1 MSLER
6 RQFIQGLGLSAA
18 ALSLPGW
25 MQACSPPRVDKKAPA
40 AKPSDG
46 PPTSAHEALER
57 ARGLGRPLLVIV
69 VPDDLSL
76 RGERSSL
83 WGSYLNHVDDEGIV
97 DLALCEVWCARP
109 TEIHDEIA
117 PRLVVGAD
125 VQAVLVESDGRPP
138 QLVRVPLPRGSP
150 FPTDSYE
157 NAVRERIGRLRDGL
171 RAVIAPDSLTLDRR
185 VEENRRSLA
194 EELLLDD
201 HTIPSQELAVRAPAW
216 VRWRAGHG
224 TAMERAEWTRLLHE
238 QVAARLQRAPP
249 PPARWARSG
258 GCGGLMI
265 EGEPNHRPGVAC
277 GMAMVPAISSRFLV
291 FYLDK
296 G

>member
-125 VQAVLVESDGRPP
+125 VQAVLVESDGPVRIVTLNRPD
-138 QLVRVPLPRGSP
+138 QL
-150 FPTDSYE
+150 
-157 NAVRERIGRLRDGL
+157 NAFSDEFCASMLSRLAR
-171 RAVIAPDSLTLDRR
+171 
-185 VEENRRSLA
+185 
-194 EELLLDD
+194 
-201 HTIPSQELAVRAPAW
+201 HTS
-216 VRWRAGHG
+216 RAG
-224 TAMERAEWTRLLHE
+224 TSPLAS
-238 QVAARLQRAPP
+238 APRTP
-249 PPARWARSG
+249 SIVVRSSD
-258 GCGGLMI
+258 
-265 EGEPNHRPGVAC
+265 
-277 GMAMVPAISSRFLV
+277 AISR
-291 FYLDK
+291 
-296 G
+296 